1 MGRYIFKL
9 PDVGEGIAES
19 EIAEWRVKVGDQVEE
34 DQPLVD
40 MLTDKASVE
49 ISSPV
54 AGTVLELCGNAG
66 DMAAVGG
73 PLVILEVEGAGTKG
87 ADEVIAQRTAAQDA
101 GPGTRDPGP
110 GEAEPE
116 ASAPATD
123 QGGKIETKSTASPAT
138 GSPTPG
144 PASRVPGPEPHQ
156 GLPRPAGE
164 KPLASP
170 AVRRRAQDLGLQLQY
185 VPGTGPAGQIRHE
198 DLDAFIARGP
208 GAAGGAAPA
217 MRAKRE
223 GVEAIKVIGVRRKIA
238 EAMQRAKQRIPHF
251 AYVEEIDCTELESLR
266 KQLNEQHGKERGKLT
281 LLPFLVR
288 ALANAVVKFPQVNV
302 TFDDEAGVAYRHAAL
317 HVGIA
322 TQTPNGLMV
331 PVVRHAE
338 SLDLW
343 QTSTEIKRL
352 ANAAREGKAK
362 REELNG
368 STLTIT
374 SLGALGGIVT
384 TPVINAPE
392 VAIIGVNKMVERPM
406 VRSGQIVVRS
416 MMNLSSCFDHRMV
429 DGYDAAEFIQN
440 VRAQLENPAMLFI
453 E

>member
-19 EIAEWRVKVGDQVEE
+19 EIAEWRVKVGDHVKE

-54 AGTVLELCGNAG
+54 SGKIIELCGNAG

-73 PLVILEVEGAGTKG
+73 PLVILEVEGAGTPG
-87 ADEVIAQRTAAQDA
+87 ADDVVAKRAAA
-101 GPGTRDPGP
+101 
-110 GEAEPE
+110 A
-116 ASAPATD
+116 AAPAAAPPAPAPAEVVAA
-123 QGGKIETKSTASPAT
+123 KPATASVP
-138 GSPTPG
+138 SPE
-144 PASRVPGPEPHQ
+144 SRVPSPAAAAPPSPGSSAA
-156 GLPRPAGE
+156 GLPRPVGE

-170 AVRRRAQDLGLQLQY
+170 AVRRRAQELGIQLQY
-185 VPGTGPAGQIRHE
+185 VPGTGPAGQISHE
-198 DLDAFIARGP
+198 DLDAFIARGSAP
-208 GAAGGAAPA
+208 AGGAAPA
-217 MRAKRE
+217 GRAKRD

-251 AYVEEIDCTELESLR
+251 AYVEEVDVTELESLR
-266 KQLNEQHGKERGKLT
+266 KHLNTEHAKRGKLT

-288 ALANAVVKFPQVNV
+288 ALANGIVKFPQVNV
-302 TFDDEAGVAYRHAAL
+302 TYDDEAGIAYRHAAL

-322 TQTPNGLMV
+322 TQTPNGLVV
-331 PVVRHAE
+331 PVVRNAE
-338 SLDLW
+338 ALDLW
-343 QTSTEIKRL
+343 ETSAEIKRL

-368 STLTIT
+368 STMTIT

-392 VAIIGVNKMVERPM
+392 VAIIGVNKMIERPM
-406 VRSGQIVVRS
+406 VRSGQIVIRS

-429 DGYDAAEFIQN
+429 DGYDAAEFIQF
-440 VRAQLENPAMLFI
+440 VRAQLENPATLFI
-453 E
+453 D

>member
-19 EIAEWRVKVGDQVEE
+19 EIAEWRVKVGDHVKE

-54 AGTVLELCGNAG
+54 SGKIIELCGNAG

-73 PLVILEVEGAGTKG
+73 PLVILEVEGAGTPG
-87 ADEVIAQRTAAQDA
+87 ADDVVAKRAAA
-101 GPGTRDPGP
+101 
-110 GEAEPE
+110 A
-116 ASAPATD
+116 AAPAAAPPAPAPAEVVAA
-123 QGGKIETKSTASPAT
+123 KPAPASVP
-138 GSPTPG
+138 SPE
-144 PASRVPGPEPHQ
+144 SRVPSPAAAAPPSPGSSAA
-156 GLPRPAGE
+156 GLPRPVGE

-170 AVRRRAQDLGLQLQY
+170 AVRRRAQELGIQLQY
-185 VPGTGPAGQIRHE
+185 VPGTGPAGQISHE
-198 DLDAFIARGP
+198 DLDAFIARGSAP
-208 GAAGGAAPA
+208 AGGAAPA
-217 MRAKRE
+217 GRAKRD

-251 AYVEEIDCTELESLR
+251 AYVEEVDVTELESLR
-266 KQLNEQHGKERGKLT
+266 KHLNTEHAKRGKLT

-288 ALANAVVKFPQVNV
+288 ALANGIVKFPQVNV
-302 TFDDEAGVAYRHAAL
+302 TYDDEAGIAYRHAAL

-322 TQTPNGLMV
+322 TQTPNGLVV
-331 PVVRHAE
+331 PVVRNAE
-338 SLDLW
+338 ALDLW
-343 QTSTEIKRL
+343 ETSAEIKRL

-368 STLTIT
+368 STMTIT

-392 VAIIGVNKMVERPM
+392 VAIIGVNKMIERPM
-406 VRSGQIVVRS
+406 VRSGQIVIRS

-429 DGYDAAEFIQN
+429 DGYDAAEFIQF
-440 VRAQLENPAMLFI
+440 VRAQLENPATLFI
-453 E
+453 D

>member
-1 MGRYIFKL
+1 MGRYVFKL

-19 EIAEWRVKVGDQVEE
+19 EIAEWRVKVGDKVEE

-54 AGTVLELCGNAG
+54 AGIVLELCGKAG

-87 ADEVIAQRTAAQDA
+87 ADEAHAAA
-101 GPGTRDPGP
+101 K
-110 GEAEPE
+110 A
-116 ASAPATD
+116 APAPAP
-123 QGGKIETKSTASPAT
+123 ASP
-138 GSPTPG
+138 SPE
-144 PASRVPGPEPHQ
+144 SRVPSPGPSESRVPSPGPSESRVSGPEPHQ

-170 AVRRRAQDLGLQLQY
+170 AVRRRAQDLGIQLQF

-251 AYVEEIDCTELESLR
+251 AYVEEIDCTELETLR
-266 KQLNEQHGKERGKLT
+266 KQLNEQYGKERGKLT

-302 TFDDEAGVAYRHAAL
+302 TFDDDAGIAYRHAAL

-343 QTSTEIKRL
+343 QTSAEIKRL

-362 REELNG
+362 REELSG

-406 VRSGQIVVRS
+406 VRSGQIVIRS

-429 DGYDAAEFIQN
+429 DGYDAAEFIQY

-453 E
+453 D